1 MSVSGLAAPYCTSA
15 YADTILGLGNG
26 DWLGLSSSQKD
37 EALQWGRVYL
47 DATYSCLPWDEE
59 EEPVIPD
66 AVQTANAYAA
76 GYYLDGLY
84 FLTEDGSLRGRT
96 RVEVAAGSVM
106 SRTDYDAY
114 LATYGWN
121 DPTPLI
127 SAILAATL
135 QCYANKG
142 SISSA
147 KLVRT

>member
-1 MSVSGLAAPYCTSA
+1 MAVSGLALPYCTTD
-15 YADTILGLGNG
+15 YANSILGLSNG
-26 DWLGLSSSQKD
+26 DWLGLNASQKE

-47 DATYSCLPWDEE
+47 DGTYSCLPWDETE
-59 EEPVIPD
+59 SEVPE

-76 GYYLDGLY
+76 GYYLEGLY

-114 LATYGWN
+114 LSTYGWN
-121 DPTPLI
+121 DPSPLI

-135 QCYANKG
+135 QCYPNKG
-142 SISSA
+142 SITNA